1 MLGRVIER
9 AVGLYPVLSTAAARW
24 RPAEPWG
31 HVARVGEVQ
40 REGKWVQEVARAPR
54 GAVGEAGGG
63 LRPSLVAGSAA
74 QRRRVEKQRGREE
87 KEGG

>member
-1 MLGRVIER
+1 MVPMRMKQR
-9 AVGLYPVLSTAAARW
+9 AAGLYPVLSTAAARW

-31 HVARVGEVQ
+31 RVARGGELQ

-63 LRPSLVAGSAA
+63 LRPSSAA
-74 QRRRVEKQRGREE
+74 GGAGLCRRR
-87 KEGG
+87 